1 MSSDTNEIREE
12 NEASA
17 EFRSN
22 VLLLAAKVY
31 EGLSPDDITDIEK
44 TFRSAD

>member
-1 MSSDTNEIREE
+1 MSSDTNQIREE
-12 NEASA
+12 NEALA
-17 EFRSN
+17 EFRPD

-44 TFRSAD
+44 IFRSAE